1 MAVISQCPVC
11 GHSETSLFLDGD
23 DSLTEKSIGSSR
35 QKLSPGRIL
44 RCRNCGLA
52 FRSFRPSP
60 EELARLYRQAD
71 DRVYEAERHNRFR
84 TARRH
89 QGIVEKFVT
98 SPGRVIDVGC
108 ASGSFLRVMAD
119 RGWDVIGVEPSPSQ
133 AARATELL
141 AGRGQIHQD
150 ILEHADLPES
160 VNLLTLWDVLEHV
173 VEPRSF
179 LRKCATLLQR
189 DGVLALNVPRIDS
202 FIAKLMG
209 QSWPLLLAE
218 HLNYFTL
225 KSLRLCAADAGLNL
239 IAWGT
244 RPVSFSFDYVLFR
257 LSQHGL
263 PTGVVSKFASAVG
276 LEQKAIPIWMGE
288 VYAIYR
294 RL

>member
-1 MAVISQCPVC
+1 MAIISQCPVC

-23 DSLTEKSIGSSR
+23 DSLIEKSIGSSR

-44 RCRNCGLA
+44 RCQNCGLA

-60 EELARLYRQAD
+60 EEVARLYRQAD
-71 DRVYEAERHNRFR
+71 DKVYETELPNRFR

-89 QGIVEKFVT
+89 QAIVERFAKG
-98 SPGRVIDVGC
+98 PGRLIDVGC

-119 RGWDVIGVEPSPSQ
+119 QGWDVIGVEPSPSQ
-133 AARATELL
+133 VARATELL

-179 LRKCATLLQR
+179 LTRCAGLLEQ
-189 DGVLALNVPRIDS
+189 DGVLALSVPRIDS
-202 FIAKLMG
+202 FIATAMG
-209 QSWPLLLAE
+209 RSWPLLLAE
-218 HLNYFTL
+218 HLNYFTV
-225 KSLRLCAADAGLNL
+225 KSLRMCATDAGLKM

-244 RPVSFSFDYVLFR
+244 RPVSFSLNYVLFR

-263 PTGVVSKFASAVG
+263 PTGLLSKFASAVG
-276 LEQKAIPIWMGE
+276 LEHKAINIWMGE
-288 VYAIYR
+288 VYAICR